1 MMAED
6 PALVQSLVRGAQR
19 GYQDAIADPQ
29 GAVQLLKDVRPEVDL
44 AIENPGVELLAP
56 LWKPDGGHSFGWQE
70 EDRWV
75 AYARWMEESG
85 LLNDG
90 SADRAIAAFDNS
102 FVANANQ

>member
-1 MMAED
+1 
-6 PALVQSLVRGAQR
+6 
-19 GYQDAIADPQ
+19 
-29 GAVQLLKDVRPEVDL
+29 
-44 AIENPGVELLAP
+44 

-75 AYARWMEESG
+75 AYARWMEESD